1 MVASISGQPARE
13 SGRGGR
19 IIEGDAAVRN
29 RDKRGNGGTGA
40 VAGTEW
46 RGWRLRRAIAGV
58 AVNHLMTWGGAVPC
72 SGARVGYF
80 AASPSTRLRYPRV
93 MSDEVRR
100 ILPNLITVV
109 RLVMA
114 TAFFAI
120 IALAL
125 SPTSAEGRQWW
136 GNAAFILFIA
146 AALSD
151 ILDGYLA
158 RKWGVVTDFGRVMD
172 PFVDKVLVLGAFV
185 YLASP
190 KFAEP
195 EWSRAFG
202 IEPEPGAINCATGV
216 ASWMVVAVL
225 ARELLVTSL
234 RGVLEARGIAFAAD
248 WSGKVKMFAQ
258 SAAIPTALFI
268 AVNPGCLASPNYRMA
283 QMLSVWA
290 MTAITVWSA
299 VPYSIRGI
307 ALLRSISKDAR

>member
-1 MVASISGQPARE
+1 MNIGQRSTGSLA
-13 SGRGGR
+13 GGGGR
-19 IIEGDAAVRN
+19 PGDELL
-29 RDKRGNGGTGA
+29 G
-40 VAGTEW
+40 
-46 RGWRLRRAIAGV
+46 
-58 AVNHLMTWGGAVPC
+58 
-72 SGARVGYF
+72 
-80 AASPSTRLRYPRV
+80 YPRR
-93 MSDEVRR
+93 MQSALQRS
-100 ILPNLITVV
+100 LPNAITAARLI
-109 RLVMA
+109 MA
-114 TAFFAI
+114 AAFFVI
-120 IALAL
+120 IALKL

-136 GNAAFILFIA
+136 GNAAFIVFIV

-158 RKWGVVTDFGRVMD
+158 RRWGVVTDFGRVMD

-202 IEPEPGAINCATGV
+202 IEPESASINCATGV
-216 ASWMVVAVL
+216 ASWMVVVVL

-268 AVNPGCLASPNYRMA
+268 AVNPGCLASPNYRFA
-283 QMLSVWA
+283 QALSVWT
-290 MTAITVWSA
+290 MTIVTVWSA
-299 VPYSIRGI
+299 VPYTLRGA
-307 ALLRSISKDAR
+307 ALLRSISKNQPSSGRS

>member
-1 MVASISGQPARE
+1 MSDG
-13 SGRGGR
+13 
-19 IIEGDAAVRN
+19 
-29 RDKRGNGGTGA
+29 
-40 VAGTEW
+40 
-46 RGWRLRRAIAGV
+46 LRR
-58 AVNHLMTWGGAVPC
+58 
-72 SGARVGYF
+72 S
-80 AASPSTRLRYPRV
+80 
-93 MSDEVRR
+93 
-100 ILPNLITVV
+100 LPNAITVV

-114 TAFFAI
+114 GAFFVI
-120 IALAL
+120 IATCL
-125 SPTSAEGRQWW
+125 SPNSAVGRQWW
-136 GNAAFILFIA
+136 GNVAFVLFIA

-202 IEPEPGAINCATGV
+202 LEPVPGAINCATGV
-216 ASWMVVAVL
+216 ASWMVVVVL

-234 RGVLEARGIAFAAD
+234 RGVLEARGMAFPAD
-248 WSGKVKMFAQ
+248 WSGKLKMFAQ

-268 AVNPGCLASPNYRMA
+268 AVNPGCLASEGYRLA
-283 QMLSVWA
+283 QTLSVWG

-299 VPYSIRGI
+299 VPYTVRG
-307 ALLRSISKDAR
+307 ARLLRSISKGER

>member
-1 MVASISGQPARE
+1 MEGLAAAAGSCVTC
-13 SGRGGR
+13 GGV
-19 IIEGDAAVRN
+19 I
-29 RDKRGNGGTGA
+29 
-40 VAGTEW
+40 
-46 RGWRLRRAIAGV
+46 RADSATP
-58 AVNHLMTWGGAVPC
+58 LTL
-72 SGARVGYF
+72 
-80 AASPSTRLRYPRV
+80 LRYPRV

-114 TAFFAI
+114 AGFFAI

>member
-1 MVASISGQPARE
+1 MP
-13 SGRGGR
+13 
-19 IIEGDAAVRN
+19 DAVR
-29 RDKRGNGGTGA
+29 
-40 VAGTEW
+40 
-46 RGWRLRRAIAGV
+46 RL
-58 AVNHLMTWGGAVPC
+58 
-72 SGARVGYF
+72 
-80 AASPSTRLRYPRV
+80 
-93 MSDEVRR
+93 
-100 ILPNLITVV
+100 LPNAITVV
-109 RLVMA
+109 RLGMA
-114 TAFFAI
+114 AAFFAI
-120 IALAL
+120 IALKL
-125 SPTSAEGRQWW
+125 SPDSADGRQWW

-151 ILDGYLA
+151 ILDGFLA
-158 RKWGVVTDFGRVMD
+158 RRWGVVTDFGRVMD

-202 IEPEPGAINCATGV
+202 LEPAAGEINCATGV

-268 AVNPGCLASPNYRMA
+268 AVNPGCLASPNYRLA
-283 QMLSVWA
+283 QALSVWT
-290 MTAITVWSA
+290 MTVVTIWSA
-299 VPYSIRGI
+299 VPYTVRGA
-307 ALLRSISKDAR
+307 ALLRSISKETGGPGR

>member
-1 MVASISGQPARE
+1 MPDG
-13 SGRGGR
+13 
-19 IIEGDAAVRN
+19 
-29 RDKRGNGGTGA
+29 
-40 VAGTEW
+40 
-46 RGWRLRRAIAGV
+46 
-58 AVNHLMTWGGAVPC
+58 
-72 SGARVGYF
+72 
-80 AASPSTRLRYPRV
+80 
-93 MSDEVRR
+93 VRR
-100 ILPNLITVV
+100 LLPNAITVI
-109 RLVMA
+109 RLGMA

-120 IALAL
+120 IALKL
-125 SPTSAEGRQWW
+125 SPDSADGRQWW
-136 GNAAFILFIA
+136 GNAAFVLFIA

-151 ILDGYLA
+151 ILDGFLA
-158 RKWGVVTDFGRVMD
+158 RRWGVVTDFGRVMD

-202 IEPEPGAINCATGV
+202 IEPAAGEINCATGV

-268 AVNPGCLASPNYRMA
+268 AVNPGCLASPGYRLA
-283 QMLSVWA
+283 QTLSVWA
-290 MTAITVWSA
+290 MTIVTIWSA
-299 VPYSIRGI
+299 VPYTVRGA
-307 ALLRSISKDAR
+307 ALLRSISKGTGGPGR

>member
-1 MVASISGQPARE
+1 MS
-13 SGRGGR
+13 
-19 IIEGDAAVRN
+19 
-29 RDKRGNGGTGA
+29 
-40 VAGTEW
+40 
-46 RGWRLRRAIAGV
+46 L
-58 AVNHLMTWGGAVPC
+58 
-72 SGARVGYF
+72 
-80 AASPSTRLRYPRV
+80 ASPSTRLRYPRI
-93 MSDEVRR
+93 MSDEMRR
-100 ILPNLITVV
+100 ILPNLITVI

>member
-1 MVASISGQPARE
+1 MSPA
-13 SGRGGR
+13 
-19 IIEGDAAVRN
+19 
-29 RDKRGNGGTGA
+29 
-40 VAGTEW
+40 
-46 RGWRLRRAIAGV
+46 
-58 AVNHLMTWGGAVPC
+58 PP
-72 SGARVGYF
+72 
-80 AASPSTRLRYPRV
+80 PSLLRYPRV

-114 TAFFAI
+114 AGFFAI

-283 QMLSVWA
+283 QMLSVWT

>member
-1 MVASISGQPARE
+1 MVASIAGQPARE

-19 IIEGDAAVRN
+19 IIEGDAAVRK
-29 RDKRGNGGTGA
+29 RDSGGKWENWSQG
-40 VAGTEW
+40 
-46 RGWRLRRAIAGV
+46 IACMRTQGLGV
-58 AVNHLMTWGGAVPC
+58 
-72 SGARVGYF
+72 
-80 AASPSTRLRYPRV
+80 SPESLPSLLSYPRG